1 MDRLGRGLVASLARS
16 LDRTQ
21 HVRLDRLG
29 PLALD
34 EPVEREAQGTRE
46 LTCDVRGDSL
56 HDARL
61 DKGCV
66 ALSDLGESI
75 ELSRA
80 EPHKVPNTTKADT
93 NG

>member
-16 LDRTQ
+16 LDGTQ

-61 DKGCV
+61 DKGRV
-66 ALSDLGESI
+66 ALGDLGESI
-75 ELSRA
+75 ELSRGEA
-80 EPHKVPNTTKADT
+80 HEVANPLEANTY
-93 NG
+93 G